1 MDKRR
6 RPYAVASLS
15 NSFLEPEAFVAPQVR
30 PLLRAKLGQVI
41 RQEGPVAETVLY
53 RRVLKSCG
61 IARAGTRIQKH
72 LQQLLDSLGA
82 RRTQEGETVFYSLPG
97 QGLEPGCYRVAT
109 QDEDSRREA
118 KEWPAEEIA
127 AAAQAVLEAQFGL
140 LEEDLLR
147 ETAKLMGF
155 GRLGPAMEVHLRL
168 GLRRL
173 FEEGL
178 ARKDG
183 RGRVTAVEP
192 AQGSEEKPPSP

>member
-1 MDKRR
+1 
-6 RPYAVASLS
+6 
-15 NSFLEPEAFVAPQVR
+15 
-30 PLLRAKLGQVI
+30 
-41 RQEGPVAETVLY
+41 
-53 RRVLKSCG
+53 
-61 IARAGTRIQKH
+61 
-72 LQQLLDSLGA
+72 
-82 RRTQEGETVFYSLPG
+82 
-97 QGLEPGCYRVAT
+97 
-109 QDEDSRREA
+109 
-118 KEWPAEEIA
+118 
-127 AAAQAVLEAQFGL
+127 VLEAQFGL